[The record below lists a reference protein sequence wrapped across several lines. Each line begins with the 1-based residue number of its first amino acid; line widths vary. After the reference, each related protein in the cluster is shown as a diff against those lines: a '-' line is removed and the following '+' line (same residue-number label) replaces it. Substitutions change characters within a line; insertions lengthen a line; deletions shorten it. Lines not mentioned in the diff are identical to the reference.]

1 MSESETDRSVR
12 LVHLRE
18 GERKVYLKT
27 QQLGEELT
35 FNLVVDERGKV
46 AAVSVELGE
55 EELITFVSR

>member
-1 MSESETDRSVR
+1 MSESETDRSVC

-46 AAVSVELGE
+46 AAVPVELGE